1 MPDTEIATASAPNS
15 LDGFTEIGK
24 NPKEY
29 LERTL
34 SGLNRYPLDV
44 LNEGVI
50 AQHLFGAKVTIPSK
64 VPGKLRKHGI
74 AEVAFYNKT
83 VTLTRLGQLKPT
95 FEGNTTG
102 ISIFLASFA
111 GGELIAYVQVKMLVN
126 GLDIPMA
133 P

>member
-1 MPDTEIATASAPNS
+1 MPLLHNRRRILIEATYKLQVVKHAA
-15 LDGFTEIGK
+15 LGM
-24 NPKEY
+24 
-29 LERTL
+29 
-34 SGLNRYPLDV
+34 SGRFCGSHESREHTQV
-44 LNEGVI
+44 
-50 AQHLFGAKVTIPSK
+50 
-64 VPGKLRKHGI
+64 
-74 AEVAFYNKT
+74 FYNKT